1 MFGMRSTTAVCTIAS
16 ASNSPQCAFYA
27 FPFYSFFYYCYCGLL
42 LATLSSVTLGDSG
55 HSRSTTTSYEG
66 VGGSKYET
74 EKKIRIDGQVV
85 FGGLF
90 PMHEKGQDGKSCGS
104 IKKEKGIQRMEAML
118 FAVDRINKDN
128 YLLPNISVGVHIL
141 DTCSF
146 DTYALEQS
154 MDFIRARNLNTMD
167 YTCTDGSPPKYSP
180 KTSVVG
186 VIGAASSLVSIMVA
200 NILRLFKIP
209 QISYASTSI
218 DLSDKTRFDYF
229 SRVVPPDSYQAQA
242 MVDIA
247 KHFKWNYVSTLA
259 DEGNYGE
266 RGISAFEERAK
277 TSGVCIARSL
287 KIPRSV
293 NEEKFDNLVK
303 DLLGVANSRVVVMF
317 VNEDNSRG
325 ILRALKKSNRTS
337 ELSFL
342 ASDSWGAKIH
352 PVFEQESVAES
363 AVTILPK
370 RQKIVEFDDYFLN
383 LRLKN
388 NKRNV
393 WFKEYWEAM
402 FNCTTDEKL
411 AYAGHKQCKGDES
424 LDRVSY
430 QQEGL
435 VQFVIDSVYSL
446 AHAVENMIKE
456 KCNGQVKLCRASRN
470 LPGEELL
477 RHIRNVTFQGIA
489 DETVEFNEKGDG
501 PGRYDVYQY
510 QRDDI
515 EYKYIR
521 IGEWTGSL
529 RLFEDKISWRNGS
542 NVTPTSICSEPCGL
556 GYAKSG
562 SDACCWVC
570 VRCNDYQILENV
582 STCKDCPLGFRPDAN
597 KTSCVRLPVL
607 HLQWTTL
614 WAILPITFSALGI
627 VSTIFVLVTFILY
640 SKTPVIMA
648 SGRELCYILFLGIFL
663 SYGTS
668 FVMLARPSIAICTI
682 MRLGLGSSLSL
693 VYASMLTKTN
703 RIYRIFNRGIRAVV
717 KRPSYTSPRSQVIIC
732 FSLVSVQVVGA
743 FTWIGFE
750 RPDIMYVLQGKDA
763 LILKCKTSQIAIVI
777 SLFYNMFLIIL
788 CTVYAF
794 KTRKIPQ
801 NFNEAK
807 YIAFTMY
814 STCIVWLAFIPIYF
828 GANQDFKELVGYGDA
843 NSPTKM
849 SSGSGA
855 THTHMHTHTHTCTR
869 IHTHAHA
876 HAHTRK
882 IKIVTVLEQI
892 YHDSRSLIQY
902 LIEGKS

>member
-1 MFGMRSTTAVCTIAS
+1 MFIINIT
-16 ASNSPQCAFYA
+16 SNS
-27 FPFYSFFYYCYCGLL
+27 
-42 LATLSSVTLGDSG
+42 
-55 HSRSTTTSYEG
+55 
-66 VGGSKYET
+66 
-74 EKKIRIDGQVV
+74 I
-85 FGGLF
+85 
-90 PMHEKGQDGKSCGS
+90 
-104 IKKEKGIQRMEAML
+104 
-118 FAVDRINKDN
+118 
-128 YLLPNISVGVHIL
+128 YLL
-141 DTCSF
+141 F
-146 DTYALEQS
+146 
-154 MDFIRARNLNTMD
+154 
-167 YTCTDGSPPKYSP
+167 
-180 KTSVVG
+180 
-186 VIGAASSLVSIMVA
+186 
-200 NILRLFKIP
+200 LFLFFF
-209 QISYASTSI
+209 
-218 DLSDKTRFDYF
+218 LS
-229 SRVVPPDSYQAQA
+229 
-242 MVDIA
+242 
-247 KHFKWNYVSTLA
+247 
-259 DEGNYGE
+259 
-266 RGISAFEERAK
+266 
-277 TSGVCIARSL
+277 
-287 KIPRSV
+287 
-293 NEEKFDNLVK
+293 
-303 DLLGVANSRVVVMF
+303 
-317 VNEDNSRG
+317 
-325 ILRALKKSNRTS
+325 
-337 ELSFL
+337 
-342 ASDSWGAKIH
+342 
-352 PVFEQESVAES
+352 
-363 AVTILPK
+363 
-370 RQKIVEFDDYFLN
+370 
-383 LRLKN
+383 
-388 NKRNV
+388 
-393 WFKEYWEAM
+393 
-402 FNCTTDEKL
+402 
-411 AYAGHKQCKGDES
+411 
-424 LDRVSY
+424 
-430 QQEGL
+430 
-435 VQFVIDSVYSL
+435 
-446 AHAVENMIKE
+446 
-456 KCNGQVKLCRASRN
+456 
-470 LPGEELL
+470 
-477 RHIRNVTFQGIA
+477 
-489 DETVEFNEKGDG
+489 
-501 PGRYDVYQY
+501 
-510 QRDDI
+510 
-515 EYKYIR
+515 
-521 IGEWTGSL
+521 SL

-828 GANQDFKELVGYGDA
+828 GANQDFKVSELY
-843 NSPTKM
+843 
-849 SSGSGA
+849 
-855 THTHMHTHTHTCTR
+855 
-869 IHTHAHA
+869 
-876 HAHTRK
+876 
-882 IKIVTVLEQI
+882 
-892 YHDSRSLIQY
+892 
-902 LIEGKS
+902 

>member
-1 MFGMRSTTAVCTIAS
+1 MVTNSVLVKLSVIKRSAGLASVERSEAKNHRTT
-16 ASNSPQCAFYA
+16 
-27 FPFYSFFYYCYCGLL
+27 
-42 LATLSSVTLGDSG
+42 
-55 HSRSTTTSYEG
+55 
-66 VGGSKYET
+66 
-74 EKKIRIDGQVV
+74 
-85 FGGLF
+85 
-90 PMHEKGQDGKSCGS
+90 
-104 IKKEKGIQRMEAML
+104 
-118 FAVDRINKDN
+118 
-128 YLLPNISVGVHIL
+128 HIL
-141 DTCSF
+141 DDMFHCRGIDLDVQMWF
-146 DTYALEQS
+146 L
-154 MDFIRARNLNTMD
+154 I
-167 YTCTDGSPPKYSP
+167 
-180 KTSVVG
+180 
-186 VIGAASSLVSIMVA
+186 
-200 NILRLFKIP
+200 IP

-828 GANQDFKELVGYGDA
+828 GANQDFKIQITSLCMCVSISATVALACLFAPKIYIVLCQPQKNTRNANATSIHSSTCGAIAKSSRPFFAAATAHKLEPRMTTQNGSIVGLEDNKPPEMAFSDSIDDTSCDEGA
-843 NSPTKM
+843 AMARTPT
-849 SSGSGA
+849 
-855 THTHMHTHTHTCTR
+855 
-869 IHTHAHA
+869 
-876 HAHTRK
+876 
-882 IKIVTVLEQI
+882 
-892 YHDSRSLIQY
+892 
-902 LIEGKS
+902 